1 LINNWHSSQQQ
12 ISRGVRLDQAVG
24 TYLRSI
30 DDGGTN
36 YVDTH
41 HGKGRWLRPQI
52 SNGITMTKI
61 LFWNTAGAGTG
72 AQGEELPPTLMA
84 LASRTQPKPDCVVVC
99 EMRKIN
105 AQLKQDFRF
114 GDYVYVKPTR
124 PQNTP
129 LQQWAF
135 YKDNDAKRLYV
146 YAQNPAGV
154 NVRLITAGATRPV
167 VCLTINA
174 RNILAVHL
182 PSVSSTSKPQA
193 EELKDVY
200 NEAIN
205 LGIQPHAFFGD
216 FNVDLKSTARTRS
229 LGNNLTA
236 HALAGWHVVNTGA
249 ATHKGHSELDW
260 AFCAPGF
267 NPAILAVNPNEQ
279 QKRKTNQRFT
289 DEDMEW
295 DGGDEN
301 VTKDSDHIALVLSW

>member
-1 LINNWHSSQQQ
+1 
-12 ISRGVRLDQAVG
+12 
-24 TYLRSI
+24 
-30 DDGGTN
+30 
-36 YVDTH
+36 
-41 HGKGRWLRPQI
+41 
-52 SNGITMTKI
+52 MTKI

-99 EMRKIN
+99 EMRKLN

-193 EELKDVY
+193 EELKRVY
-200 NEAIN
+200 NEAVN

-216 FNVDLKSTARTRS
+216 FNVDRLDPTRVGS
-229 LGNNLTA
+229 LNNHLA
-236 HALAGWHVVNTGA
+236 NPHPPHALAGWNVVRTGA
-249 ATHKGHSELDW
+249 ATHKGRSELDW
-260 AFCAPGF
+260 AFCVPGF
-267 NPAILAVNPNEQ
+267 NPFIQAVNPNEPEKRQ
-279 QKRKTNQRFT
+279 EKRKSRRFT
-289 DEDMEW
+289 EEDMEW

-301 VTKDSDHIALVLSW
+301 VTKGSDHVALVLSW